1 MRGLIIGFGSIGRRH
16 ACNLSL
22 LRPSLELIL
31 LRRSGM
37 GDDVPNG
44 ARVVGD
50 LVSAL
55 ALLPDFAVIATPTH
69 LHSDVLIPL
78 LAAGIPCYIEK
89 PVVANDSQLNDLAR
103 SLKALDKVPATLVG
117 CNLRFLPSLKTLK
130 TLAGDGTI
138 GRVVR
143 ANLVVGQ
150 WLPDWRPSQDYQQSY
165 SARPELGGGVILD
178 LIHEIDQARWL
189 FGEYESVCA
198 LGGQFSSLA
207 VDTED
212 TACILLGNRGRAPV
226 VSISLDYVS
235 RKKVRR
241 YEIVGDQGSLVWDLN
256 ERNLHLHTGGA
267 SETIDCGPNG
277 YDTQQTYIQAM
288 TEFLECIE
296 SGEHIPAPDIVDG
309 LKSTELALRARKAAL
324 S

>member
-1 MRGLIIGFGSIGRRH
+1 MRALIIGFGSIGRRH
-16 ACNLSL
+16 ARNLTF

-31 LRRSGM
+31 LRRSAIS
-37 GDDVPNG
+37 DDVPKG
-44 ARVVGD
+44 ARIVSD
-50 LVSAL
+50 LASAL

-78 LAAGIPCYIEK
+78 LRAGIPCYIEK
-89 PVVANDSQLNDLAR
+89 PVVANDNQLSDLAR
-103 SLKALDKVPATLVG
+103 TLKTLDEVPVTLVG
-117 CNLRFLPSLKTLK
+117 CNLRFLPSLKMLK

-150 WLPDWRPSQDYQQSY
+150 WLPDWRPSQDYHQSY

-189 FGEYESVCA
+189 FGEYESIFA
-198 LGGQFSSLA
+198 IGGKFSSL
-207 VDTED
+207 DINTED

-241 YEIVGDQGSLVWDLN
+241 YEIVGDQGSLIWDLN
-256 ERNLHLHTGGA
+256 ERSLHLHTEAG
-267 SETIDCGPNG
+267 SELLDCGPDG

-288 TEFLECIE
+288 SEFLACIE
-296 SGEHIPAPDIVDG
+296 GGEHILAPDIIDG